1 MTGLIRKATLMTLL
15 GLLVA
20 QAAMAGVPSA
30 STSVLPPS
38 GALRLGVYSTAPPG
52 PGGRSEAGAGKNV
65 FTLSV
70 TANDGGGFP
79 PQFTPVTVAFT
90 PRPHSFPAPVQPH
103 PG

>member
-38 GALRLGVYSTAPPG
+38 GALRLGVDSTAPPG
-52 PGGRSEAGAGKNV
+52 PGGRSGAGAGNNV
-65 FTLSV
+65 FTFSV
-70 TANDGGGFP
+70 PVNDGGGVP
-79 PQFTPVTVAFT
+79 GPFTPGT
-90 PRPHSFPAPVQPH
+90 RPSHGLHEIDTAADH
-103 PG
+103 H